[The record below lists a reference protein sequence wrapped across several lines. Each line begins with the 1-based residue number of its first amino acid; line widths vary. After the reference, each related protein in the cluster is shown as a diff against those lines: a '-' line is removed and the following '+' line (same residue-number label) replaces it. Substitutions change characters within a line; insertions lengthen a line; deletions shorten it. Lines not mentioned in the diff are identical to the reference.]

1 MRMRMQRY
9 FSATEFCLWFAGS
22 RAGLSAGTLCTMAT
36 TMDFEVYL
44 NTNAPAAERH
54 AELSRLF
61 ENEDAAGI
69 EYAVVM
75 PTPAQKPDNRA
86 LYETAGRE
94 RRAILC
100 CQVNPNHGEAALYKI
115 RQAATEWGMRVLK
128 IMPAIYQV
136 RLTSPL
142 ASTLMT
148 IAREHN
154 LVVNIHSGS
163 EISHPLAIGALAR
176 RFPDVMILMDHM
188 GYREWTSDAIE
199 AARDNPNL
207 YLGTTIA
214 SFEPSTIERA
224 VRELGPER
232 VVYGSNWPALF
243 SDLAVE
249 AIRRQR
255 LGKEAEELILGRN
268 LARILGIS

>member
-1 MRMRMQRY
+1 
-9 FSATEFCLWFAGS
+9 
-22 RAGLSAGTLCTMAT
+22 
-36 TMDFEVYL
+36 
-44 NTNAPAAERH
+44 
-54 AELSRLF
+54 
-61 ENEDAAGI
+61 
-69 EYAVVM
+69 
-75 PTPAQKPDNRA
+75 
-86 LYETAGRE
+86 
-94 RRAILC
+94 
-100 CQVNPNHGEAALYKI
+100 
-115 RQAATEWGMRVLK
+115 MRVLK

-136 RLTSPL
+136 HLTSQL

-148 IAREHN
+148 LARE
-154 LVVNIHSGS
+154 LKMVVNMHSGS
-163 EISHPLAIGALAR
+163 EISHPLAIGALAH
-176 RFPDVMILMDHM
+176 RFPDITILMDHM

-255 LGKEAEELILGRN
+255 LGKEAEELILGGN
-268 LARILGIS
+268 LARILEIS